1 MGIPWFTVGY
11 GADIDAYV
19 VGFFEKCHEKI
30 NADRRMVIT
39 NSYMQSQF
47 AVLSEEE
54 VNAVKEYLVNDN
66 KAYSAYR
73 KACRKGGEKENAGYF
88 DMIPCTLS

>member
-11 GADIDAYV
+11 GADI
-19 VGFFEKCHEKI
+19 
-30 NADRRMVIT
+30 
-39 NSYMQSQF
+39 
-47 AVLSEEE
+47 AVLITGKNHYDSDIGWHRCKNDAEE

-73 KACRKGGEKENAGYF
+73 KACRKDGEKENAGYF